1 MVYTGKRRKQFPK
14 DCLLMFIP
22 HTGKSRAR
30 TLLHSI
36 LILFLSL
43 LVILIFSCQS
53 YPAGTHFSD
62 IPPGEEVP
70 SIQDLYRYYRM
81 CQAVWTE
88 RSFWRSSGWDL
99 DYFGHTPTNTL
110 GFAVEDKGVLHI
122 VFRGSQAPGNKI
134 DTTINWQY
142 SLQLIFFLE
151 NPVFKAHKG
160 MLEKYKGIFQA
171 VHNQIEKYNGAKVML
186 IGHSAGGMLSMLSYL
201 DLAQSY
207 PDKEFSVV
215 TFGSP
220 RVLNREAALKL
231 DSESD
236 KIFRFVMQKDL
247 IPIIPPPIF
256 GYRHAGTLIRLGD
269 LSNELSFS
277 EAHHPGY
284 LIELSR
290 LLRESGIDP
299 DSLEY

>member
-1 MVYTGKRRKQFPK
+1 M
-14 DCLLMFIP
+14 MFIS
-22 HTGKSRAR
+22 HTGKSIVR

-36 LILFLSL
+36 LVLFLSL
-43 LVILIFSCQS
+43 LTILIFSCQT
-53 YPAGTHFSD
+53 YPAGTHISD
-62 IPPGEEVP
+62 IPPGGEIP

-88 RSFWRSSGWDL
+88 RSSWRSSGWEL

-110 GFAVEDKGVLHI
+110 GFAVGDKGVLHI
-122 VFRGSQAPGNKI
+122 VFRSSQAPGNEI

-142 SLQLIFFLE
+142 SLQPIFFLE
-151 NPVFKAHKG
+151 NPSLKAHKG
-160 MLEKYKGIFQA
+160 MQEKYKGIYQD
-171 VHNQIEKYNGAKVML
+171 VHKRIEEYNGSEVKL
-186 IGHSAGGMLSMLSYL
+186 IGHSAGGMLAMLAYI
-201 DLAQSY
+201 DLTQSY

-220 RVLNREAALKL
+220 RVLNSEAARKL
-231 DSESD
+231 DNTSD
-236 KIFRFVMQKDL
+236 RIFRLVLRKDL
-247 IPIIPPPIF
+247 APIIPPTIF

-269 LSNELSFS
+269 ASHELSFS

-290 LLRESGIDP
+290 LLMESGIDP
-299 DSLEY
+299 DSLKY